1 MIYSRKLKDLRER
14 NGFKQID
21 LANVLKIR
29 RNAYTQYES
38 EYVII
43 PIKHLITLCDFYNV
57 SLDYIFDFNDTVK
70 YEDNSK
76 NIDKV
81 LSGKRLKE
89 FRKENRLTQ
98 VKLAEDLNTFH
109 QVIGNYENGTNIIA
123 TPFLYDICK
132 KYKISADYLLG
143 KIDSPKYLK

>member
-21 LANVLKIR
+21 LANILKIR